1 MISEMETIQI
11 LSSRLREEELE
22 NERLR
27 REKDAESEKAFRAV
41 EDARVARE
49 SAEQYRVQLE
59 EERRAQGDRIES
71 MLKEVMMF
79 ITGKGTAS
87 LSESLSDS
95 IIRKMQEQHAREL
108 AEQKAADEERFRK
121 MDEEHR
127 IREAALESR
136 IRELED
142 IRNNNDGHDQGAPGE
157 DSQKHFHTLEEA
169 EAAYLNEKRKNDDLN
184 RLRFAQSTEGKYA
197 GRTVVDADAADMK
210 GEDAPDSTYDKVT
223 PETVKEQASLIARY
237 QEMDKKMGKYADW
250 RRNQKGKPKPRRH
263 QPLLDGARDEYVR
276 PEGWDKPE
284 SVFVKEEIV
293 PKITYVPGY
302 ARGYNLHIQTYI
314 VDGVEVT
321 PDVFNKKCL
330 ATEEM
335 VGMVLYMHY
344 VEHVTVAQIYKELRK
359 MGVNISEATL
369 DSWIAIGIDE
379 FKPLME
385 PTQKEIVASGEAY
398 MDETHLLVKCDVE
411 EEARHRNELI
421 SEGKATGK
429 PVPLRDDSPVGDGD
443 TLKNRMHY
451 LGKWLH
457 NIISPKAKLSNF
469 LYRDGDRGAYIAA
482 EYLIGAIDFFL
493 HCDGAKM
500 YKSFEKDGKYEDM
513 GIIRVACG
521 SHVRRPFWKLKLTE
535 EEARWVTEKMDSI
548 FVKEDSYKG
557 LPDEER
563 KRRRGTEVT
572 PILHEIKQR
581 LDILKGEKSAPD
593 AWKHPGLY
601 EAVDYALREWKGIQ
615 NYLLTGSGDFTNN
628 ICEREMR
635 TVGTLRNNSLF
646 WGSHT
651 SAERLSVILTIVRS
665 ALMNSLNVYQYIVYC
680 LKTIRSYKGDLADLL
695 ANKWKPS
702 DTELMPIL
710 A

>member
-27 REKDAESEKAFRAV
+27 REKDAESEKVLRAV

-49 SAEQYRVQLE
+49 SAEQYRAQLE
-59 EERRAQGDRIES
+59 EERKAQGDRIES

-95 IIRKMQEQHAREL
+95 IIKKMQEQHAQEL
-108 AEQKAADEERFRK
+108 AEQKAADE
-121 MDEEHR
+121 
-127 IREAALESR
+127 
-136 IRELED
+136 
-142 IRNNNDGHDQGAPGE
+142 
-157 DSQKHFHTLEEA
+157 
-169 EAAYLNEKRKNDDLN
+169 
-184 RLRFAQSTEGKYA
+184 
-197 GRTVVDADAADMK
+197 
-210 GEDAPDSTYDKVT
+210 
-223 PETVKEQASLIARY
+223 
-237 QEMDKKMGKYADW
+237 
-250 RRNQKGKPKPRRH
+250 
-263 QPLLDGARDEYVR
+263 DGARDEYVR
-276 PEGWDKPE
+276 PEGWDKPG
-284 SVFVKEEIV
+284 SVFVKEEVV

-369 DSWIAIGIDE
+369 DSWMAIGIDE

-421 SEGKATGK
+421 SEGKAIGK
-429 PVPLRDDSPVGDGD
+429 PVPLRDDNPAGDGD

-500 YKSFEKDGKYEDM
+500 YKSFEEGGKYEDM

-521 SHVRRPFWKLKLTE
+521 SHVRRPFWKIRLTE
-535 EEARWVTEKMDSI
+535 EDARWVTEKMDI
-548 FVKEDSYKG
+548 VFVKEDSYKG
-557 LPDEER
+557 LSDEER
-563 KRRRGTEVT
+563 KRRRGVEVA

-615 NYLLTGSGDFTNN
+615 NYLLTGSGDYTNN

-651 SAERLSVILTIVRS
+651 SAKRLSVILTIVRS

>member
-1 MISEMETIQI
+1 MKSEMETIQI

-27 REKDAESEKAFRAV
+27 RERDAESEKALRAA

-49 SAEQYRVQLE
+49 IAEEYRVRLE
-59 EERRAQGDRIES
+59 EERKAQSDRIEA

-95 IIRKMQEQHAREL
+95 IIKKMQEQHAKEL
-108 AEQKAADEERFRK
+108 AEQKAAEEERFRK
-121 MDEEHR
+121 MDEAHR

-142 IRNNNDGHDQGAPGE
+142 IRNNDGHNQGSPGKGSRE
-157 DSQKHFHTLEEA
+157 HFKTLEEA

-184 RLRFAQSTEGKYA
+184 RLRFAQSTESKYA
-197 GRTVVDADAADMK
+197 GRTAVDADTADMK
-210 GEDAPDSTYDKVT
+210 GEDAPDSTYGKVS
-223 PETVKEQASLIARY
+223 PETVKEQAGLIARY
-237 QEMDKKMGKYADW
+237 QELDRKMGKYADW

-263 QPLLDGARDEYVR
+263 QPLLDGAGDEYIR
-276 PEGWDKPE
+276 PDGWDKPG
-284 SVFVKEEIV
+284 SVFVREEV
-293 PKITYVPGY
+293 FSKITYVPGY

-398 MDETHLLVKCDVE
+398 MDETHLLVKCDIE

-429 PVPLRDDSPVGDGD
+429 PVPLQDDDPAGADD
-443 TLKNRMHY
+443 MLKNRMHY

-457 NIISPKAKLSNF
+457 NIVSPKAKLSNY

-482 EYLIGAIDFFL
+482 EYLIGAIDFSL

-500 YKSFEKDGKYEDM
+500 SNKD
-513 GIIRVACG
+513 
-521 SHVRRPFWKLKLTE
+521 STF
-535 EEARWVTEKMDSI
+535 
-548 FVKEDSYKG
+548 
-557 LPDEER
+557 
-563 KRRRGTEVT
+563 
-572 PILHEIKQR
+572 
-581 LDILKGEKSAPD
+581 
-593 AWKHPGLY
+593 
-601 EAVDYALREWKGIQ
+601 
-615 NYLLTGSGDFTNN
+615 
-628 ICEREMR
+628 
-635 TVGTLRNNSLF
+635 
-646 WGSHT
+646 
-651 SAERLSVILTIVRS
+651 
-665 ALMNSLNVYQYIVYC
+665 
-680 LKTIRSYKGDLADLL
+680 
-695 ANKWKPS
+695 
-702 DTELMPIL
+702 
-710 A
+710 

>member
-1 MISEMETIQI
+1 METIQI
-11 LSSRLREEELE
+11 LSSKLREEELE

-27 REKDAESEKAFRAV
+27 RERDMESEKALRAA

-59 EERRAQGDRIES
+59 EERKAQGDRIES

-79 ITGKGTAS
+79 ITGKGAAS
-87 LSESLSDS
+87 LSDSLSDS
-95 IIRKMQEQHAREL
+95 IVKKMQEQHAREL
-108 AEQKAADEERFRK
+108 AEQKAADAERYRK

-142 IRNNNDGHDQGAPGE
+142 VRNNKDDQNHGFPVK
-157 DSQKHFHTLEEA
+157 DSRTHFNTLEEA
-169 EAAYLNEKRKNDDLN
+169 EAAYLNEKRKRDDLT
-184 RLRFAQSTEGKYA
+184 RQ
-197 GRTVVDADAADMK
+197 
-210 GEDAPDSTYDKVT
+210 
-223 PETVKEQASLIARY
+223 
-237 QEMDKKMGKYADW
+237 
-250 RRNQKGKPKPRRH
+250 
-263 QPLLDGARDEYVR
+263 
-276 PEGWDKPE
+276 
-284 SVFVKEEIV
+284 
-293 PKITYVPGY
+293 
-302 ARGYNLHIQTYI
+302 
-314 VDGVEVT
+314 
-321 PDVFNKKCL
+321 
-330 ATEEM
+330 
-335 VGMVLYMHY
+335 
-344 VEHVTVAQIYKELRK
+344 
-359 MGVNISEATL
+359 
-369 DSWIAIGIDE
+369 
-379 FKPLME
+379 
-385 PTQKEIVASGEAY
+385 
-398 MDETHLLVKCDVE
+398 
-411 EEARHRNELI
+411 
-421 SEGKATGK
+421 
-429 PVPLRDDSPVGDGD
+429 
-443 TLKNRMHY
+443 
-451 LGKWLH
+451 KWLH
-457 NIISPKAKLSNF
+457 NIISPKARLSNY

-500 YKSFEKDGKYEDM
+500 YKSFEKGGKYENM
-513 GIIRVACG
+513 GITRVSCG

-535 EEARWVTEKMDSI
+535 EDARWVTEKMDSI

-563 KRRRGTEVT
+563 KRRRGEEVA

-601 EAVDYALREWKGIQ
+601 EAVEYAIREWTGIQ

-628 ICEREMR
+628 VCEREMCI
-635 TVGTLRNNSLF
+635 VATLRNNSLF

-665 ALMNSLNVYQYIVYC
+665 ALMNSLNVYQYMVC
-680 LKTIRSYKGDLADLL
+680 VLKTIHSYKGDLVDLL

-702 DTELMPIL
+702 EAALVPII